1 MGIMMARLSPSD
13 TLLARMDSESWKE
26 LMFPPELLVLP
37 LPLLL
42 PSVLLLS
49 KLLHLF
55 VRQLLLHNPT
65 MTMLIHQLIL
75 TSTHSSTPM
84 TLLTVT
90 STSTETEPTL
100 PPKTT
105 TTTTMPML
113 EILSTMFLPVLTVL
127 ELTHS
132 SIPLMLLINKVSLL
146 QLLLVKLQFSSLASN
161 KDKELNKFSNL
172 ASSNQLNQPSKLSLL
187 RPLHLQETSSLQVSS
202 SLIGLGPD
210 STSTSLPSNLTKTE
224 ESC

>member
-1 MGIMMARLSPSD
+1 MG
-13 TLLARMDSESWKE
+13 
-26 LMFPPELLVLP
+26 
-37 LPLLL
+37 
-42 PSVLLLS
+42 
-49 KLLHLF
+49 
-55 VRQLLLHNPT
+55 
-65 MTMLIHQLIL
+65 

-105 TTTTMPML
+105 TTTMPML
-113 EILSTMFLPVLTVL
+113 ETLSTMFLPVLTVL

-146 QLLLVKLQFSSLASN
+146 QLLLVKLQFNSLSSN
-161 KDKELNKFSNL
+161 KDKELNKFSSL

-202 SLIGLGPD
+202 SLTGLSPD
-210 STSTSLPSNLTKTE
+210 STSTSLPSNLTKLKNLVKCLSDLAVSM
-224 ESC
+224 ESQTQHSYL

>member
-1 MGIMMARLSPSD
+1 
-13 TLLARMDSESWKE
+13 
-26 LMFPPELLVLP
+26 
-37 LPLLL
+37 
-42 PSVLLLS
+42 
-49 KLLHLF
+49 
-55 VRQLLLHNPT
+55 
-65 MTMLIHQLIL
+65 
-75 TSTHSSTPM
+75 M

-113 EILSTMFLPVLTVL
+113 ETLSTMFLPVLTVL

-132 SIPLMLLINKVSLL
+132 SIPLMLLINKVSLP
-146 QLLLVKLQFSSLASN
+146 QLLLVKLQFSNLASN

-202 SLIGLGPD
+202 SLTGLSPD

>member
-1 MGIMMARLSPSD
+1 MG
-13 TLLARMDSESWKE
+13 
-26 LMFPPELLVLP
+26 
-37 LPLLL
+37 
-42 PSVLLLS
+42 
-49 KLLHLF
+49 
-55 VRQLLLHNPT
+55 
-65 MTMLIHQLIL
+65 LIHQLIR

-105 TTTTMPML
+105 TTTTTMPML
-113 EILSTMFLPVLTVL
+113 ETLSTMFLPVLTVL

-132 SIPLMLLINKVSLL
+132 SIPLMLLINKVLLL
-146 QLLLVKLQFSSLASN
+146 QLLLAKHQFSSLASN

-202 SLIGLGPD
+202 SLTGL
-210 STSTSLPSNLTKTE
+210 
-224 ESC
+224 

>member
-1 MGIMMARLSPSD
+1 MG
-13 TLLARMDSESWKE
+13 
-26 LMFPPELLVLP
+26 
-37 LPLLL
+37 
-42 PSVLLLS
+42 
-49 KLLHLF
+49 
-55 VRQLLLHNPT
+55 
-65 MTMLIHQLIL
+65 
-75 TSTHSSTPM
+75 
-84 TLLTVT
+84 
-90 STSTETEPTL
+90 

-146 QLLLVKLQFSSLASN
+146 QLLLVKHQFSS
-161 KDKELNKFSNL
+161 L

-187 RPLHLQETSSLQVSS
+187 RLLHLQETSSLQVSS
-202 SLIGLGPD
+202 SLIGLSPD
-210 STSTSLPSNLTKTE
+210 STLTSLPSNLIKTE